1 MKADGTFLCYWI
13 ITEKMFMVFFFF
25 TKMCRFGRAMKN
37 ETQTQ
42 IFSAD
47 GRADGLIL
55 TSDILLLDYCPK
67 MSKTT

>member
-13 ITEKMFMVFFFF
+13 ITEKMFIVFFFY
-25 TKMCRFGRAMKN
+25 KN
-37 ETQTQ
+37 VSFRSGHEKRNSDTNFQC
-42 IFSAD
+42 
-47 GRADGLIL
+47 GWPN

>member
-13 ITEKMFMVFFFF
+13 ITEKMFIVFFFSL
-25 TKMCRFGRAMKN
+25 RSGREKGN
-37 ETQTQ
+37 SDTNFQC
-42 IFSAD
+42 
-47 GRADGLIL
+47 GWPN

>member
-13 ITEKMFMVFFFF
+13 ITEKMFIVFFSY
-25 TKMCRFGRAMKN
+25 KN
-37 ETQTQ
+37 VSLRSGHEKRNSDTNFQC
-42 IFSAD
+42 
-47 GRADGLIL
+47 GWPN